1 MSEKENIPIHVY
13 NSLSRKKEVFEPIN
27 PPNVGLYVCGPTV
40 YGEPHLGHARAAITF
55 DIIYRFLKHLGYK
68 VRYVRNITDV
78 GHLENEVDDAGEDKI
93 AKKAR
98 IEQLEPMEVVQY
110 YTIKYHKG
118 MDALNCLRPDIE
130 PLASGHIL
138 EQIELIK
145 KILENGFA
153 YEVSGTVYFDLEKYR
168 ESNDYGTLSGK
179 VLEDLQAGSR
189 DTEGLDE
196 KKNPHDFALWKKATP
211 EHIMRWKSPW
221 GEGFPGWHIECT
233 TMSTKYLG
241 EHFDIHGGGLDLQF
255 PHHEAEI
262 AQCRGAHG
270 TDPAKYWI
278 HNNMVT
284 IEGAKM
290 SKSAG
295 NFITL
300 EQLFSGD
307 HELISKAY
315 SPMTTRFLMLQ
326 SHYRSKIDFSDEAL
340 NAAEKGYNRL
350 LNTAALLEKINFS
363 GPESDGGMDQEIEK
377 LCSDCYQ
384 MMSDDFNTAR
394 TLAALFEIC
403 AKVNAIYN
411 RQIPDGSISVS
422 SFNKMKSTFTAF
434 TEDIL
439 GLKSEIQADNSK
451 TDELIKLLIDLRA
464 KARSNKNFELS
475 DQIRDQL
482 LEIGIKLK
490 DEKSGETT
498 YEIDVS

>member
-1 MSEKENIPIHVY
+1 MSEKEKFPLQVY
-13 NSLSRKKEVFEPIN
+13 NSLSRKKEDFKPIN

-55 DIIYRFLKHLGYK
+55 DVIYRFLKHLGYK

-78 GHLENEVDDAGEDKI
+78 GHLENEEDDSGEDKI

-98 IEQLEPMEVVQY
+98 LEQLEPMEVVQY
-110 YTIKYHKG
+110 YTVKYHKG
-118 MDALNCLRPDIE
+118 MDNLNCLRPDIE
-130 PLASGHIL
+130 PTASGHIL
-138 EQIELIK
+138 EQIELVK

-153 YEVSGTVYFDLEKYR
+153 YEVNGTIYFDLEKYR

-189 DTEGLDE
+189 DTEGLKE
-196 KKNPHDFALWKKATP
+196 KRNPHDFALWKKATP

-241 EHFDIHGGGLDLQF
+241 ECFDIHGGGLDLQF

-262 AQCRGAHG
+262 AQSRGAHG
-270 TDPAKYWI
+270 TDPAKYWM

-300 EQLFSGD
+300 DQLFSGD
-307 HELISKAY
+307 HDLISKAY
-315 SPMTTRFLMLQ
+315 SPMTTRFLILQ
-326 SHYRSKIDFSDEAL
+326 SHYRSKIDFSDDAL
-340 NAAEKGYNRL
+340 QAAEKGYHRL
-350 LNTAALLEKINFS
+350 MNTASLLEKMDFS
-363 GPESDGGMDQEIEK
+363 GPESNGEMDDEIEK
-377 LCSDCYQ
+377 LCSNCHQ
-384 MMSDDFNTAR
+384 MMCDDFNTAR
-394 TLAALFEIC
+394 SLAALFEIS

-411 RQIPDGSISVS
+411 KQIPEGAISES
-422 SFNKMKSTFTAF
+422 SFNKMKSTFITF
-434 TEDIL
+434 SEDIL
-439 GLKSEIQADNSK
+439 GLQSEIQADNSK
-451 TDELIKLLIDLRA
+451 TDELVNLLIELRA
-464 KARSNKNFELS
+464 KAREEKNFEIS
-475 DQIRDQL
+475 DKIRDDL
-482 LEIGIKLK
+482 LAIGIKLK

-498 YEIDVS
+498 YEIDAS

>member
-153 YEVSGTVYFDLEKYR
+153 YEVNGTVYFDLEKYR

-363 GPESDGGMDQEIEK
+363 
-377 LCSDCYQ
+377 
-384 MMSDDFNTAR
+384 
-394 TLAALFEIC
+394 
-403 AKVNAIYN
+403 
-411 RQIPDGSISVS
+411 
-422 SFNKMKSTFTAF
+422 
-434 TEDIL
+434 
-439 GLKSEIQADNSK
+439 
-451 TDELIKLLIDLRA
+451 RA
-464 KARSNKNFELS
+464 
-475 DQIRDQL
+475 
-482 LEIGIKLK
+482 GI
-490 DEKSGETT
+490 
-498 YEIDVS
+498 